1 MLQQIPVF
9 SPARAAVWM
18 MGALFCMVLF
28 LGLASTV
35 NPEVIED
42 QVSLGALSAVSF
54 LVVTS
59 LLLGRYPGGPSLR
72 EAVGARSTHP
82 LLLVLALIV
91 GLLAQGP
98 ADQLRTWV
106 TLFLPQ
112 ELRGGGVGVVI
123 ASHTQV
129 QSAALVIV
137 LVGLVPLAEEI
148 FFRGAVYGSLR
159 RSQYSPRAA
168 AVVSAIGFT
177 LCHVNFAL
185 LVPIGFVAAL
195 FGVLR
200 ASSGSLYPS
209 LIAHMAF
216 NAIPVVTSLA
226 GLGQIDMWVQR
237 FTLEVFLGLCG
248 ACGLFLFV
256 ASRSDKAAQGR
267 SEEAKPYSPASV
279 LGER

>member
-1 MLQQIPVF
+1 MLEQSPVF

-28 LGLASTV
+28 MGLASTV

-59 LLLGRYPGGPSLR
+59 LLLGRYPGGASLR
-72 EAVGARSTHP
+72 ESVGARATHP
-82 LLLVLALIV
+82 LLLLLAPFIGV
-91 GLLAQGP
+91 LAQGP
-98 ADQLRTWV
+98 AEQLRTWV
-106 TLFLPQ
+106 ARLLPPD
-112 ELRGGGVGVVI
+112 LRGSGVGIVI

-129 QSAALVIV
+129 QSAALVLV

-159 RSQYSPRAA
+159 RSQYSSRAA

-177 LCHVNFAL
+177 LCHVNVAL
-185 LVPIGFVAAL
+185 LVPIGFVAAV

-216 NAIPVVTSLA
+216 NAIPVVSSLA
-226 GLGQIDMWVQR
+226 SLGRIEVWAQR
-237 FTLEVFLGLCG
+237 FALEVFLALCG
-248 ACGLFLFV
+248 ASGLFLWV
-256 ASRSDKAAQGR
+256 AQRSRRAADGR
-267 SEEAKPYSPASV
+267 SEESKPYAPAGVS
-279 LGER
+279 GGP

>member
-1 MLQQIPVF
+1 MLEQNPVF

-28 LGLASTV
+28 LGLASTI

-59 LLLGRYPGGPSLR
+59 LLLGRYPGGARLR
-72 EAVGARSTHP
+72 EAVGARGTHP
-82 LLLVLALIV
+82 GLLFLALVI

-98 ADQLRTWV
+98 ADQLRSWV
-106 TLFLPQ
+106 TVLLPQ
-112 ELRGGGVGVVI
+112 ELRGGGVGVMI
-123 ASHTQV
+123 ASHTRV
-129 QSAALVIV
+129 QSAGLVIV
-137 LVGLVPLAEEI
+137 LVGLVPLSEEI

-159 RSQYSPRAA
+159 RSQYSARAA

-185 LVPIGFVAAL
+185 LVPIGFVAAV

-226 GLGQIDMWVQR
+226 ELGQIELWVQR
-237 FTLEVFLGLCG
+237 YAFEVFLGLCG

-256 ASRSDKAAQGR
+256 ASRSTQVAQAR
-267 SEEAKPYSPASV
+267 SEETRPYSLADER
-279 LGER
+279 GER